1 MPFGG
6 SGGHNSMATFARLR
20 FAVLASNLVPSG
32 SGTSRSVSLPAILQ
46 RRSTLSLRSF
56 LGFGAFGGLGIVLL
70 EVSRLRID
78 AFGSYALQRAW
89 AWYLLEIF
97 RCCSGVGRPT
107 EECLYNQSLA
117 L

>member
-1 MPFGG
+1 
-6 SGGHNSMATFARLR
+6 MATFARRR

-89 AWYLLEIF
+89 AWYLLGEACC

-107 EECLYNQSLA
+107 EESLYKLSLA